1 MHKRCLIVSSSSLQT
16 SKQKKGLRSEFLFSS
31 YLCLCLIFLFTLL
44 YKRVIF
50 LPGSID
56 DVLGDLLGDDDDDEG
71 IIHWSSHSI
80 I

>member
-1 MHKRCLIVSSSSLQT
+1 MS
-16 SKQKKGLRSEFLFSS
+16 FLFSS

-71 IIHWSSHSI
+71 IIH
-80 I
+80 